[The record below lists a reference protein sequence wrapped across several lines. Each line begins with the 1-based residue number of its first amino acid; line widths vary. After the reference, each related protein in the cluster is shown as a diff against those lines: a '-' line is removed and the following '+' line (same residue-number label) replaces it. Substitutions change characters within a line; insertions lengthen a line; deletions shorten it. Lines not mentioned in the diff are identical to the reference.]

1 MCGFINQ
8 EFQATLG
15 TGNARE
21 GFETGDNFK
30 EHFAH
35 VQVSLSFWFEEYFAW
50 NGTVTMDSTWK
61 CWNQNDQL
69 MS

>member
-1 MCGFINQ
+1 MCRFINQ
-8 EFQATLG
+8 EFQTTLG

-35 VQVSLSFWFEEYFAW
+35 VQISLSF
-50 NGTVTMDSTWK
+50 
-61 CWNQNDQL
+61 
-69 MS
+69 